1 MLIEIDFE
9 TIFSI
14 WKNKLWPERLSKIES
29 TSAMNY
35 LGGYNIKNMDYK
47 PTFYGY
53 LLDNKIVGV
62 NSGHLCADQSYRS
75 RGLFVDSEYRNRG
88 IGKILLLASIDR
100 GRFENAN
107 FVWSYPKH
115 TAHNTY
121 VGAGFAITS
130 EWEQSELGR
139 NAYCKIDLI

>member
-9 TIFSI
+9 TIFPI
-14 WKNKLWPERLSKIES
+14 WKNKLWPERQSKIES

-35 LGGYNIKNMDYK
+35 LGGYNIRNMEYK

-53 LLDNKIVGV
+53 FLDNKIVGI
-62 NSGHLCADQSYRS
+62 NSGHLCADRSYRS
-75 RGLFVDSEYRNRG
+75 RGLFVDSDYRNRG
-88 IGKILLLASIDR
+88 IGKALLLASIER

-107 FVWSYPKH
+107 FVWSYPKY

-121 VGAGFAITS
+121 VKAGFIITS
-130 EWEQSELGR
+130 DWEESELGQ
-139 NAYCKIDLI
+139 NAYCKIDLT